1 MYNQS
6 AFKLFIMHAQL
17 KSFLIILFISVEYSC
32 NKNELC
38 TTYPCNKNSMSV
50 KNFADFNYRK
60 GTWVNITHI
69 NERATLPDT
78 LEFIT
83 DSTWSIWN
91 EGKYIPPYYSQINQ
105 KKYVIT
111 SYDGKSGQL
120 RNYANF
126 LDSPTKDFRTY
137 IWYYDSLQGYVYI
150 DFNKD
155 FRFSSQ
161 KIVYSR
167 FVKIK

>member
-1 MYNQS
+1 MMKPLVR
-6 AFKLFIMHAQL
+6 KLLMI
-17 KSFLIILFISVEYSC
+17 SSILFAGCSKEDLQEKLQ
-32 NKNELC
+32 NKLSEESKSKFV
-38 TTYPCNKNSMSV
+38 T
-50 KNFADFNYRK
+50 NFNNFNMRK
-60 GTWVNITHI
+60 GTWVNITHV
-69 NERATLPDT
+69 NERSTSQDT
-78 LEFIT
+78 IEFNT
-83 DSTWSIWN
+83 DTTWSLWN
-91 EGKYIPPYYSQINQ
+91 KTKFEPPYIGQINQ

-111 SYDGKSGQL
+111 NYDGKSGQL

-161 KIVYSR
+161 KVVYSR

>member
-1 MYNQS
+1 M
-6 AFKLFIMHAQL
+6 
-17 KSFLIILFISVEYSC
+17 KSPIRNLLMISSILFAGCSKEDLQEKLQ
-32 NKNELC
+32 NKLSEESKSKFV
-38 TTYPCNKNSMSV
+38 T
-50 KNFADFNYRK
+50 NFYNFKMRK

-69 NERATLPDT
+69 NERSTTQDT
-78 LEFIT
+78 IEFNT
-83 DSTWSIWN
+83 DSTWSYWN
-91 EGKYIPPYYSQINQ
+91 NAKYKPPYYSQINN

-150 DFNKD
+150 DFRRD

-161 KIVYSR
+161 KVVYSR

>member
-1 MYNQS
+1 MMKPLVRKLLMISSIFFAGCSKEDLQEKLQNKLSEESKSKFVTNFYN
-6 AFKLFIMHAQL
+6 
-17 KSFLIILFISVEYSC
+17 
-32 NKNELC
+32 
-38 TTYPCNKNSMSV
+38 
-50 KNFADFNYRK
+50 FNMRK

-78 LEFIT
+78 LEFVT

-91 EGKYIPPYYSQINQ
+91 EGKYIPPYYSQINK

-161 KIVYSR
+161 KVVYSR